1 MIQLYEHQ
9 KRALEQTS
17 DRNRCAYYLDM
28 GLGKTFVG
36 SEKMIRL
43 GAKVNLV
50 VCQKSKVKDWVEH
63 FAENY
68 AGNWTGDG
76 IVVFDLTDSADLYC
90 FIENTKVSKALQIQQ
105 VGIINYDLLW
115 RRPELLKLKDFTL
128 MLDESSLIQNYSAKR
143 TKFVLKMQPA
153 NVILLSGTPT
163 GGRYERLWT
172 QMHLLGWPIS
182 RKLYEQTYVI
192 WDYLEV
198 PFSSYS
204 IPVVRGYKNIARLK
218 RKMREYG
225 CVFMKTD
232 ECFDLPDQQDVMIR
246 VDASSDYRKFMKNR
260 YLQMSDGTELVG
272 DTSLTAR
279 LYARQLC
286 GQYSKSKLSAVQD
299 LIEST
304 DDRLIIFYNF
314 TAEMEMLR
322 KICGDRPVSIVN
334 GATKDLTAYR
344 EHSDSITLIQYQAG
358 AHGLNL
364 QKCRRII
371 YYTLPE
377 SSELFEQS
385 RKRIHRIGQE
395 QKCFYYIPVCRG
407 SVEEKIL
414 QALRMRRDYNDKL
427 FEKDFGHGKG

>member
-1 MIQLYEHQ
+1 MRITL
-9 KRALEQTS
+9 TG
-17 DRNRCAYYLDM
+17 M

-36 SEKMIRL
+36 SEKMIQL
-43 GAKVNLV
+43 GAKINLV
-50 VCQKSKVKDWVEH
+50 VCQKSKVKDWVDH

-105 VGIINYDLLW
+105 VGIINYDLIW
-115 RRPELLKLKDFTL
+115 RRQELLKLKGFTL

-192 WDYLEV
+192 WDYLDV

-204 IPVVRGYKNIARLK
+204 IPVVRGYKNVARLK

-334 GATKDLTAYR
+334 GSTKDLRAYR
-344 EHSDSITLIQYQAG
+344 EESDSITLIQYQAG

-371 YYTLPE
+371 YYSLPE

-385 RKRIHRIGQE
+385 RKRIHRIGQDK
-395 QKCFYYIPVCRG
+395 KCLYYILVCRG
-407 SVEEKIL
+407 SVEERIL
-414 QALRMRRDYNDKL
+414 KALKERRDYTDAL
-427 FEKDFGHGKG
+427 FKKDFK